1 MTLRL
6 AHLSDIH
13 FGGENAPAV
22 AAATTFVNA
31 GDFDLVVV
39 SGDVTRFAEVPE
51 FEAEI
56 GRASCR
62 ERVCN
67 DV

>member
-1 MTLRL
+1 MGIRL

-22 AAATTFVNA
+22 AVATELLND

-39 SGDVTRFAEVPE
+39 SGDLTRSAQ
-51 FEAEI
+51 A
-56 GRASCR
+56 R
-62 ERVCN
+62 
-67 DV
+67 